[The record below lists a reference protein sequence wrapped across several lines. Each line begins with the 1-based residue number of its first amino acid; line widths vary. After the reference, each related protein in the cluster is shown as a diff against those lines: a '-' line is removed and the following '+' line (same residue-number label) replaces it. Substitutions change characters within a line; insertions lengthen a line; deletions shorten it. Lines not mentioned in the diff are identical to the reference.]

1 MATIVCA
8 VDESP
13 GAREALRT
21 ASALSS
27 ALGLRLV
34 LAHVAKRLRH
44 PAAPAQAAA
53 RDRGASMLLRLC
65 AEYGLDGRTE
75 RRVEVG
81 DCATELARIAAE
93 EAATVIVLGARSPRR
108 LRQGLMG
115 GDLATELKGT
125 SSCPVVVVP
134 TPVTGRPLRGRT
146 TTVSRS
152 TH

>member
-53 RDRGASMLLRLC
+53 RDRGASLLLRLC

-75 RRVEVG
+75 WRVEVG

-93 EAATVIVLGARSPRR
+93 EAAAVIVLGARGPRR
-108 LRQGLMG
+108 LRQGVV

-134 TPVTGRPLRGRT
+134 TLVTARPLRGRT

>member
-53 RDRGASMLLRLC
+53 RDRGTSLLLRLC
-65 AEYGLDGRTE
+65 AEHGLDGRAE

-93 EAATVIVLGARSPRR
+93 EAATVIVLGARGPRR
-108 LRQGLMG
+108 LRQGLV

-134 TPVTGRPLRGRT
+134 TPMTDRPLRGRT